1 MSARWNDETQS
12 WETAGGTR
20 APGPSPIPAPAP
32 GPVAAPG
39 AGPVVPPPPPPPSYA
54 PEAPPSYTPAPS
66 HAPAY
71 VPETGEW
78 QYPTAPAPAAGGRA
92 RTRGAVAAGAAVAV
106 LAAGSVGAWLVW
118 GKDDGGKAGAGG
130 GPAVSV
136 SAPVETPSDYPTDSP
151 TEDPTD
157 SPTVDPTDTASP
169 SGSASSTQPADG
181 VPPPAYSVQK
191 DLKGFTIAVPD
202 GWDRTESDQG
212 IFYNAPDGKSL
223 LQVFVITE
231 PDLTPYEALRGAS
244 DDGKANKPGYVEIG
258 LDRVTGEPGAPADSA
273 ELVYAYD
280 REGGRRKVV
289 DRAFTAAD
297 GNHYAILSAGP
308 ETDWPKQ
315 REVLRVALE
324 FFRPGAH

>member
-1 MSARWNDETQS
+1 M
-12 WETAGGTR
+12 
-20 APGPSPIPAPAP
+20 
-32 GPVAAPG
+32 
-39 AGPVVPPPPPPPSYA
+39 PPPPPPPSYA
-54 PEAPPSYTPAPS
+54 PEYVPE
-66 HAPAY
+66 Y

-78 QYPTAPAPAAGGRA
+78 QYRTTPGPAGRPRA
-92 RTRGAVAAGAAVAV
+92 RVAVAAGVAVAV
-106 LAAGSVGAWLVW
+106 LAAGSVGTWLLW
-118 GKDDGGKAGAGG
+118 GKGEDGNSAGAGG
-130 GPAVSV
+130 PAASV
-136 SAPVETPSDYPTDSP
+136 SDLLESTSSDSPTDSP
-151 TEDPTD
+151 TNDGSPSDTD
-157 SPTVDPTDTASP
+157 SPSDSPTP
-169 SGSASSTQPADG
+169 SGSATTAPTDD
-181 VPPPAYSVQK
+181 VPPPTYSVQK

-202 GWDRTESDQG
+202 GWNRTESAQEG
-212 IFYNAPDGKSL
+212 VFYNAPDGKSL

-231 PDLTPYEALRGAS
+231 PGMTPYEALRGAS

-258 LDRVTGEPGAPADSA
+258 LDRVTGEPDAPADSA

-324 FFRPGAH
+324 FFRPGAY